1 MAQRRVGLGGIVA
14 LLAGIVMGGPQP
26 VYAVIVN
33 GGFESGDVTGW
44 SAGGDVS
51 VETAAFGTGP
61 TEGTYQAKLTSGAFS
76 VSASDLETFLG
87 LASGT
92 LNGLSPSGQAA
103 VEGSGIMQT
112 FSANAGDVLSF
123 DWNFLTNEIADGS
136 GINDFAF
143 ASLGAPFV
151 LADTFTLAR
160 ASSSVDFADETGF
173 QTSLFTLPSSGLYT
187 LKLGVVDVEDRS
199 VDSGLLVDR
208 VSLRSSDPGPVIPE
222 PTSLLLVGLGGLGA
236 GLLRMRRRRR
246 R

>member
-1 MAQRRVGLGGIVA
+1 MRRGCVGLTGVVA
-14 LLAGIVMGGPQP
+14 LLVGMVICPQLAQ
-26 VYAVIVN
+26 AVIVN
-33 GGFESGDVTGW
+33 GGFESGNVTGW

-51 VETAAFGTGP
+51 VETSAFGIGP

-87 LASGT
+87 LAPGT

-103 VEGSGIMQT
+103 VEGSGITQT

-143 ASLGAPFV
+143 ASIGSPFV
-151 LADTFTLAR
+151 LADTFTLAH
-160 ASSSVDFADETGF
+160 SSSSIDFADETGF
-173 QTSLFTLPSSGLYT
+173 QTFFFPLPSSGLYT

-208 VSLRSSDPGPVIPE
+208 IALSSPDPEPLIPE
-222 PTSLLLVGLGGLGA
+222 PTSLMLVGLGGLGA
-236 GLLRMRRRRR
+236 GLLQMRRRR
-246 R
+246 